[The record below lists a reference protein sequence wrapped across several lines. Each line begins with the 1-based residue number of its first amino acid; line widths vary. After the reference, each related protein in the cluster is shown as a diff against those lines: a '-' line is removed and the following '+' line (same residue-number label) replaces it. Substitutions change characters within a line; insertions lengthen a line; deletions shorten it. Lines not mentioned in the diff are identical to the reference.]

1 MANLEQTL
9 KKFLVSLALERNYSE
24 NTVKAYNSDLVQ
36 LEQFLQQQLGRKQL
50 PVRELNR
57 LSIRH
62 YLSTLH
68 RKKYHSHSIMRKLT
82 AIRSFC
88 RYLCRQGLLPSN
100 PATGL
105 MPVRSRKRL
114 PSFLE
119 VTQAA
124 RVMDLPDRQKI
135 IGLRDLAILEL
146 LYGTGIRLMELVGLN
161 LADVDLVGEVIKVRG
176 KGKKERI
183 LPLGR
188 KAREALESY
197 LPRRKELSVKGQ
209 RPSRVAVFLNYQG
222 GRISDRSVR
231 RMVTG
236 YLRKVSE
243 KSHLSPH
250 LLRHTFAT
258 HMLDAGADLRA
269 VKELL
274 GHASLSSTQI
284 YTHVTVEKL
293 RRIYDQ
299 AHPRA

>member
-1 MANLEQTL
+1 MANLEQSL

-36 LEQFLQQQLGRKQL
+36 MEQFLQQQLGHKDL
-50 PVRELNR
+50 SVKEINR

-62 YLSTLH
+62 FLSTLH
-68 RKKYHSHSIMRKLT
+68 RQGYNSHSIMRKLT
-82 AIRSFC
+82 AVRSFC
-88 RYLCRQGLLPSN
+88 RYLCRQGLLPAN

-105 MPVRSRKRL
+105 MPVRGDKRL
-114 PSFLE
+114 PTFLD

-124 RVMDLPDRQKI
+124 RVMELPDRRKVL
-135 IGLRDLAILEL
+135 GLRDLAILEL

-161 LADVDLVGEVIKVRG
+161 LSDVDMVGEVIKVRG

-183 LPLGR
+183 LPVGR
-188 KAREALESY
+188 KALEALRNY
-197 LPRRKELSVKGQ
+197 MDRRDELSVKGR
-209 RPSRVAVFLNYQG
+209 RPSRVAVLLNYQG
-222 GRISDRSVR
+222 GRISTRSVR

-236 YLRKVSE
+236 YLRMVSE

-293 RRIYDQ
+293 RKVYDQ

>member
-1 MANLEQTL
+1 MANLEQSL

-50 PVRELNR
+50 SVRELNR

-68 RKKYHSHSIMRKLT
+68 RKKYNSHSIMRKLT

-105 MPVRSRKRL
+105 IPARGQKRL

-124 RVMDLPDRQKI
+124 RVMDLPDRKKV

-161 LADVDLVGEVIKVRG
+161 LTDVDLVGEVIKVRG

-188 KAREALESY
+188 KAQQALESY
-197 LPRRKELSVKGQ
+197 LDRRSELSVKGR
-209 RPSRVAVFLNYQG
+209 RPSRTAVFLNYQG
-222 GRISDRSVR
+222 GRISARSVR

-236 YLRKVSE
+236 YLRQVSE

>member
-1 MANLEQTL
+1 VANLEQSL

-50 PVRELNR
+50 SVRELNR

-68 RKKYHSHSIMRKLT
+68 RKKYNSHSIMRKLT

-105 MPVRSRKRL
+105 MPVRGRKRL

-124 RVMDLPDRQKI
+124 RVMDLPDRQKT

-188 KAREALESY
+188 KAREALENY
-197 LPRRKELSVKGQ
+197 LPRRKELSVKGR

-222 GRISDRSVR
+222 GRISARSVR

>member
-1 MANLEQTL
+1 VANLEQSL

-24 NTVKAYNSDLVQ
+24 NTVKAYNNDLVQ
-36 LEQFLQQQLGRKQL
+36 LEQFLQAQLGRKKL
-50 PVRELNR
+50 SVREINR
-57 LSIRH
+57 LSVRH
-62 YLSTLH
+62 FLSVLH
-68 RKKYHSHSIMRKLT
+68 HQGYNSHSIMRKLT

-88 RYLCRQGLLPSN
+88 RYLCRQGLLPAN

-105 MPVRSRKRL
+105 MPVRGEKRL
-114 PSFLE
+114 PTFLN

-124 RVMDLPDRQKI
+124 RVMELPDRQKVL
-135 IGLRDLAILEL
+135 GLRDLAILEL
-146 LYGTGIRLMELVGLN
+146 FYGTGIRLMELVGLN
-161 LADVDLVGEVIKVRG
+161 LPDVDMVGEVIKVRG

-188 KAREALESY
+188 KAQEALRSY
-197 LPRRKELSVKGQ
+197 LSRRDELTAKG
-209 RPSRVAVFLNYQG
+209 RKRSRVAVFLNYQG
-222 GRISDRSVR
+222 GRISARSVR
-231 RMVTG
+231 RMVTS

-243 KSHLSPH
+243 KNHLSPH

-293 RRIYDQ
+293 RRVYDQ

>member
-1 MANLEQTL
+1 MANLEQSL

-36 LEQFLQQQLGRKQL
+36 LEQFLQDQLGRRDLLVK
-50 PVRELNR
+50 EINR

-62 YLSTLH
+62 FLSTLH
-68 RKKYHSHSIMRKLT
+68 RQGYNSHSIMRKLT
-82 AIRSFC
+82 AVRSFC

-105 MPVRSRKRL
+105 MPVRGEKRL
-114 PSFLE
+114 PTFLD

-124 RVMDLPDRQKI
+124 RVMDLPDRRKVL
-135 IGLRDLAILEL
+135 GLRDAATLEL

-161 LADVDLVGEVIKVRG
+161 LSDVDMVGEVIKVRG

-188 KAREALESY
+188 KALEALRNY
-197 LPRRKELSVKGQ
+197 LDRRDEISVKGR
-209 RPSRVAVFLNYQG
+209 RPSRVAVLLNYQG
-222 GRISDRSVR
+222 GRISARSVR

-236 YLRKVSE
+236 YLRMVSE

-250 LLRHTFAT
+250 LLRHSFAT

-293 RRIYDQ
+293 RRVYDQ

>member
-1 MANLEQTL
+1 L

-24 NTVKAYNSDLVQ
+24 NTVKAYNGDLAQ
-36 LEQFLQQQLGRKQL
+36 LEEFLKKQLGRKRL
-50 PVRELNR
+50 SVREINR
-57 LSIRH
+57 LSVRH
-62 YLSTLH
+62 FLGTLH
-68 RKKYHSHSIMRKLT
+68 QQGYNSHSIMRKLT

-88 RYLCRQGLLPSN
+88 RWLCRQGLLPTN

-105 MPVRSRKRL
+105 MPMRGEKRL
-114 PSFLE
+114 PTFLD

-124 RVMDLPDRQKI
+124 RVMELPDRQKVL
-135 IGLRDLAILEL
+135 GLRDLAILEL
-146 LYGTGIRLMELVGLN
+146 LYGTGIRLMELVGMN
-161 LADVDLVGEVIKVRG
+161 LTDVDMVGEVIKVRG

-188 KAREALESY
+188 KAQKALREY
-197 LPRRKELSVKGQ
+197 LVRRDELVAKGQ
-209 RPSRVAVFLNYQG
+209 KRSRPAVFLNYQG
-222 GRISDRSVR
+222 GRISGRSVR
-231 RMVTG
+231 RIVNG

>member
-1 MANLEQTL
+1 VANLEQSL

-36 LEQFLQQQLGRKQL
+36 MEQFLQQQLGHKDL
-50 PVRELNR
+50 SVKEINR

-62 YLSTLH
+62 FLSTLH
-68 RKKYHSHSIMRKLT
+68 RQGYNSHSIMRKLT
-82 AIRSFC
+82 AVRSFC
-88 RYLCRQGLLPSN
+88 RYLCRQGLLPAN

-105 MPVRSRKRL
+105 MPVRGDKRL
-114 PSFLE
+114 PTFLD

-124 RVMDLPDRQKI
+124 RVMELPDRRKVL
-135 IGLRDLAILEL
+135 GLRDLAILEL

-161 LADVDLVGEVIKVRG
+161 LSDVDMVGEVIKVRG

-183 LPLGR
+183 LPVGR
-188 KAREALESY
+188 KALEALRNY
-197 LPRRKELSVKGQ
+197 MDRRDELSVKGR
-209 RPSRVAVFLNYQG
+209 RPSRVAVLLNYQG
-222 GRISDRSVR
+222 GRISTRSVR

-236 YLRKVSE
+236 YLRMVSE

-293 RRIYDQ
+293 RKVYDQ